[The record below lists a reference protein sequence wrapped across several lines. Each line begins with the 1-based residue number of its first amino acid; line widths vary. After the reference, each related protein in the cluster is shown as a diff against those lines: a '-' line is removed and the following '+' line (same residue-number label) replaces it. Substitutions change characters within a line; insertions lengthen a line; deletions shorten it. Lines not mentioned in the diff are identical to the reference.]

1 MQLTSERARET
12 SIERER
18 EREIEIDW
26 LLLRQCGKGLSLWP
40 VQAPHPVI
48 MFWGRGPTK
57 VSSVVAHSDHRTGKG
72 PFCVALDAMI
82 QNCTH
87 CSISLGIID
96 ELLWADNYLRSTF
109 CRLFRHL
116 QP

>member
-18 EREIEIDW
+18 ERELEIDW

-40 VQAPHPVI
+40 VQAPHPVT

-57 VSSVVAHSDHRTGKG
+57 VFSVVAHSDHRTGKG
-72 PFCVALDAMI
+72 PFCVANSRRHDPKLY
-82 QNCTH
+82 T
-87 CSISLGIID
+87 
-96 ELLWADNYLRSTF
+96 
-109 CRLFRHL
+109 LFHFIRYNR
-116 QP
+116 QVVVG